1 MTQEPHPVK
10 TVRRYDITGRRDR
23 AHRTQ
28 AHVLM
33 VARELFLRDGYAAT
47 TVAGVAA
54 AAGVSVETIYKTFRG
69 KPGLIRAI
77 QRSGLA
83 GTGPV
88 PAPDRSDQM
97 SAKDLPPRVILRH
110 WATLTTEVMP
120 RVAPII
126 LLVRAA
132 AATDPDMGRL
142 LAEINDERLQ
152 RMHHNASQLA
162 NHGPLR
168 NEDEHRTGPRRHVRL
183 HRARTLR
190 NPGHPPT
197 MADRPLRRLHLP
209 RTRRRTSRRRP
220 APPNDPSTGSALTR
234 SLTAGAL
241 DAPTAAPNGG
251 DHC

>member
-1 MTQEPHPVK
+1 MTPKPQPVK
-10 TVRRYDITGRRDR
+10 SGRRYDTTGRRDR
-23 AHRTQ
+23 AHR
-28 AHVLM
+28 AHAHILT

-47 TVAGVAA
+47 TVAGIAA

-83 GTGPV
+83 GAGPV
-88 PAPDRSDQM
+88 PAPDRSDEM
-97 SAKDLPPRVILRH
+97 SAQDLAPRAILRH

-152 RMHHNASQLA
+152 RMHHNASQLT

-168 NEDEHRTGPRRHVRL
+168 DGMSTGQARDVMFAYTAPELYEILVTHQQWPIDHYADFVYRGLVAELLDDTPPHRTI
-183 HRARTLR
+183 
-190 NPGHPPT
+190 
-197 MADRPLRRLHLP
+197 
-209 RTRRRTSRRRP
+209 
-220 APPNDPSTGSALTR
+220 PSTGSVSTR
-234 SLTAGAL
+234 SKTAGGAGP
-241 DAPTAAPNGG
+241 ANSGT
-251 DHC
+251 

>member
-1 MTQEPHPVK
+1 MTPKPQPVK
-10 TVRRYDITGRRDR
+10 TGRRYDTTGRRDR
-23 AHRTQ
+23 AHR
-28 AHVLM
+28 AHAHILT

-47 TVAGVAA
+47 TVAGIAA

-83 GTGPV
+83 GAGPV
-88 PAPDRSDQM
+88 PAPDRSDEM
-97 SAKDLPPRVILRH
+97 SAQDLAPRVILRH
-110 WATLTTEVMP
+110 WANLTTEVMP

-152 RMHHNASQLA
+152 RMHHNASQLT

-168 NEDEHRTGPRRHVRL
+168 GGMSTGQARDVMFAYTAPELYEILVTHQQWPIDHYTDFIYRGLVAELLHDDPPHRTIPSAGS
-183 HRARTLR
+183 A
-190 NPGHPPT
+190 
-197 MADRPLRRLHLP
+197 
-209 RTRRRTSRRRP
+209 SRRSR
-220 APPNDPSTGSALTR
+220 
-234 SLTAGAL
+234 TAGGAGP
-241 DAPTAAPNGG
+241 ANSGT
-251 DHC
+251 